1 MPAASAFYSRIVA
14 LAVAGLLAV
23 ALWRIFAPFAAPL
36 AWAAVLAFLLFP
48 VNRKLRRRLRGRAGV
63 AAGVLTV
70 LAPIVVLLPLSA
82 LSIAFVA
89 QISALLRRLQATAPN
104 FALLS
109 AGGLRRFPAAA
120 RLYDWLAAHDPFSA
134 DEVRGWVIAGVRE
147 GLQRAA
153 GLGGS
158 FFLGAVSSILGIAL
172 MLVLLFFF
180 LRDGDAMIARARCWI
195 PLDPGHEQRLLERL
209 GGVTR
214 AIVYGTT
221 MTAIAQGIVLGFG
234 FAIAGLAAPVVFGVL
249 GALLAMLPLGGTTL
263 IWAPAALWLFI
274 DGRWGFGIFMSIWGL
289 VLSSI
294 DGVLKPMLISGRA
307 PVSALVVFIGVLGGI
322 SAFGAI
328 GIIAGPIILSLT
340 LSLIL
345 FAEEARSRGTPPT

>member
-1 MPAASAFYSRIVA
+1 MPAASPFYRRIVA
-14 LAVAGLLAV
+14 LAVAGLLAI

-36 AWAAVLAFLLFP
+36 AWAGVLAFLLFP
-48 VNRKLRRRLRGRAGV
+48 VNLRLRRHCRGRPGI
-63 AAGVLTV
+63 AAGVLTA

-89 QISALLRRLQATAPN
+89 QVSALLRRLQAAAPT

-109 AGGLRRFPAAA
+109 TSGLRRFPSAA
-120 RLYDWLAAHDPFSA
+120 RIYEWLAAHDPFSA
-134 DEVRGWVIAGVRE
+134 DDVRGWMLAGGRA
-147 GLQRAA
+147 GLQRAV

-172 MLVLLFFF
+172 MLALLFFF
-180 LRDGDAMIARARCWI
+180 LRDGDAMIARARRWI
-195 PLDPGHEQRLLERL
+195 PLDPGHEVRLLERL
-209 GGVTR
+209 GAVTR

-221 MTAIAQGIVLGFG
+221 MTAIAQGIVLGIG

-263 IWAPAALWLFI
+263 IWVPAALWLFI

-294 DGVLKPMLISGRA
+294 DGVLKPMLIAGRA
-307 PVSALVVFIGVLGGI
+307 PVSSLVVFIGVLGGI

-328 GIIAGPIILSLT
+328 GIIAGPIILSLA

-345 FAEEARSRGTPPT
+345 FAEEARGYGAPPD